1 MWKDFVQY
9 IINNYTDA
17 DKIIEVGVGKFHDV
31 ALMLEEHLKMD
42 IIMTDIKPYSSK
54 IILDD
59 ITHPNL
65 EIYKGASL
73 IYSIRPPP
81 ELHPCLIKVAGKV
94 GADLII
100 KTFSTERINTKK
112 KMKLIN
118 YKKAIFYK
126 MGQK

>member
-1 MWKDFVQY
+1 MWKDFAQY
-9 IINNYTDA
+9 IINNYANA
-17 DKIIEVGVGKFHDV
+17 DKIIEVAVGKFHDV
-31 ALMLEEHLKMD
+31 ALMLEEHLRMD

-65 EIYKGASL
+65 GIYKETSL

-81 ELHPCLIKVAGKV
+81 ELHPCLVKVAGKV

-100 KTFSTERINTKK
+100 KPFSTECINTKK